1 MFSIVEFINAVFCCV
16 DDLLKDITL
25 DRAIRPHGVL
35 PTLAESEV
43 HDKNCG
49 RVWLYCFQYVN
60 VYCEHLHTENN
71 RAQNIRV
78 LM

>member
-43 HDKNCG
+43 ITTKIVAEYG
-49 RVWLYCFQYVN
+49 SIV
-60 VYCEHLHTENN
+60 
-71 RAQNIRV
+71 
-78 LM
+78 